1 MNRSIFLNFFNEVK
15 NLYDLIIIR
24 YGEISLKGDNIN
36 DFISQLVSNIE
47 QATADL
53 GDFEISTIYGRI
65 FLYAE
70 NDMIEKIVQRLV
82 NVPGII
88 SLSPAQRFRI
98 GKKVNKFNDTDFEEL
113 KKSVVKLFKNEVHN
127 YPTTF
132 KVETTRADKSF
143 PIESPKLNR
152 DLGGIILKEI
162 ESENN
167 SLSVDVHQ
175 PEHLFEVEIR
185 RGKIYLFLR
194 REAGPG
200 GLPVKSSGKALLL
213 LSGGIDSPV
222 AGWLGLK
229 RGLSLNAVYFNS
241 PPYTSERAKEKVVD
255 LAKVLSR
262 YGGEIK
268 LQIPYFTEIQ
278 QEISKKSPNR
288 YTVTIMRR
296 MMIRIA
302 NRLAKMNNELA
313 LVTGES
319 LGQVA
324 SQTLEGLR
332 SSDEVASYPVLRPLI
347 TMDKNDIIELSKK
360 VGTYEISIRPYE
372 DCCTIFV
379 PNEPATQPKLATVH
393 FGERDLE
400 IEKLIDRAIEKME
413 VITINEGAE

>member
-1 MNRSIFLNFFNEVK
+1 M
-15 NLYDLIIIR
+15 YDLIIIR
-24 YGEISLKGDNIN
+24 YGEIGLKGDNIN
-36 DFISQLVSNIE
+36 DFISQLVSNIKR
-47 QATADL
+47 ATRDL
-53 GDFEISTIYGRI
+53 GDFEISTVYGRI

-70 NDMIEKIVQRLV
+70 SDKIEKIVEKLV

-98 GKKVNKFNDTDFEEL
+98 GKKVSNFNEQDF
-113 KKSVVKLFKNEVHN
+113 VKLKSKAVQLFQAEVQN

-143 PIESPKLNR
+143 PIKSPELNR
-152 DLGGIILKEI
+152 ELGAEILREI
-162 ESENN
+162 ESTECP
-167 SLSVDVHQ
+167 LSVDVHQ

-185 RGKIYLFLR
+185 RGKIYIFIR
-194 REAGPG
+194 REIGPG
-200 GLPVKSSGKALLL
+200 GLPVKSSGRALLL

-229 RGLSLNAVYFNS
+229 RGLSINAVYFNS
-241 PPYTSERAKEKVVD
+241 PPYTSERAKEKVID
-255 LAKVLSR
+255 LAEVLSR
-262 YGGEIK
+262 YGGEFK
-268 LQIPYFTEIQ
+268 LQIPHFTEIQ
-278 QEISKKSPNR
+278 QEILKNCPKR

-296 MMIRIA
+296 MMIRIG
-302 NRLAKMNNELA
+302 NKLAEMNEELA

-332 SSDEVASYPVLRPLI
+332 SSDEVAEFPVLRPLI

-360 VGTYEISIRPYE
+360 IGTYEISIRPHE

-379 PNEPATQPKLATVH
+379 PDNPVTQPKLETIH
-393 FGERDLE
+393 FGEKDLE
-400 IEKLIDRAIEKME
+400 IERLIARSIEKME

>member
-1 MNRSIFLNFFNEVK
+1 M
-15 NLYDLIIIR
+15 YDLIIIR

-36 DFISQLVSNIE
+36 DFISQLVSNIKR
-47 QATADL
+47 ATADL

-70 NDMIEKIVQRLV
+70 SNKIEKIVKRLV
-82 NVPGII
+82 NVPGIV

-98 GKKVNKFNDTDFEEL
+98 GKKIDKFNDNDFEKI
-113 KKSVVKLFKNEVHN
+113 KKKVVKLFKNEVQN

-143 PIESPKLNR
+143 PIKSPELNR
-152 DLGGIILKEI
+152 ELGGEILRKVEA
-162 ESENN
+162 ESTP
-167 SLSVDVHQ
+167 LSVDVHQ
-175 PEHLFEVEIR
+175 PEHLVEVEIR
-185 RGKIYLFLR
+185 RGKIYLFVR

-229 RGLSLNAVYFNS
+229 RGLSLNAVYFDS
-241 PPYTSERAKEKVVD
+241 PPYTSERAKEKVID

-262 YGGEIK
+262 YGGEVK

-278 QEISKKSPNR
+278 QEILKKCPNR

-296 MMIRIA
+296 MMIRIG
-302 NRLAKMNNELA
+302 NRLAKMNGELA

-332 SSDEVASYPVLRPLI
+332 SSDEAAAYPVLRPLI
-347 TMDKNDIIELSKK
+347 TMDKNDIIELSKQ

-372 DCCTIFV
+372 DCCTVFV
-379 PNEPATQPKLATVH
+379 PNEPTTQPKLDVVH
-393 FGERDLE
+393 YGEEDLE
-400 IEKLIDRAIEKME
+400 IENLIDRALEKME
-413 VITINEGAE
+413 VITINESAE

>member
-1 MNRSIFLNFFNEVK
+1 M
-15 NLYDLIIIR
+15 YDLIIIR
-24 YGEISLKGDNIN
+24 YGEISLKGDNMD
-36 DFISQLVSNIE
+36 DFVSQLVINI
-47 QATADL
+47 QRATADL

-70 NDMIEKIVQRLV
+70 SNKIEKIIKRLV

-98 GKKVNKFNDTDFEEL
+98 GKKIDKFDDDDFE
-113 KKSVVKLFKNEVHN
+113 KIKNKIVKLFKNEVKN

-143 PIESPKLNR
+143 PIKSPELNR
-152 DLGGIILKEI
+152 KLGGAILRRIDAETTP
-162 ESENN
+162 
-167 SLSVDVHQ
+167 LSVDVHQ
-175 PEHLFEVEIR
+175 PKHLVEVEIR
-185 RGKIYLFLR
+185 RGKIYLFVR

-213 LSGGIDSPV
+213 LSGGIDSPT

-229 RGLSLNAVYFNS
+229 RGLTLNAVYFNS
-241 PPYTSERAKEKVVD
+241 PPYTSERAKEKVID

-278 QEISKKSPNR
+278 QEILKKSPNR

-296 MMIRIA
+296 MMFRIA
-302 NRLAKMNNELA
+302 NRLAAMNEDLA
-313 LVTGES
+313 LITGES

-324 SQTLEGLR
+324 SQTLKGLR
-332 SSDEVASYPVLRPLI
+332 SSDEVAAYPVLRPLV

-360 VGTYEISIRPYE
+360 IGTYEISIRPYE

-379 PNEPATQPKLATVH
+379 PNEPTTQPKLDIVH
-393 FGERDLE
+393 YGEEDLE
-400 IEKLIDRAIEKME
+400 IEKLIDRALEKME
-413 VITINEGAE
+413 VITINESAE

>member
-1 MNRSIFLNFFNEVK
+1 M
-15 NLYDLIIIR
+15 YDLIIIR
-24 YGEISLKGDNIN
+24 YGEIGLKGDNIN
-36 DFISQLVSNIE
+36 DFITQLVSNIE
-47 QATADL
+47 RATSDL
-53 GDFEISTIYGRI
+53 GDFEISTVYGRI

-70 NDMIEKIVQRLV
+70 SDQIEKIVERLV

-98 GKKVNKFNDTDFEEL
+98 GKKIDKFSDQDFEEL
-113 KKSVVKLFKNEVHN
+113 KKSAVELFQAEVN
-127 YPTTF
+127 SYPTTF

-143 PIESPKLNR
+143 PIKSPELNCE
-152 DLGGIILKEI
+152 LGGEILKEL
-162 ESENN
+162 ESET
-167 SLSVDVHQ
+167 SPLSVDVHQ
-175 PEHLFEVEIR
+175 PKHLFEVEIR

-213 LSGGIDSPV
+213 LSGGIDSPA

-241 PPYTSERAKEKVVD
+241 PPYTSERAKEKVID

-262 YGGEIK
+262 YGGKIK

-278 QEISKKSPNR
+278 QEILKKCPER

-332 SSDEVASYPVLRPLI
+332 SSDEVADYPILRPLI
-347 TMDKNDIIELSKK
+347 TMDKNDIIDLSKNI
-360 VGTYEISIRPYE
+360 GTYEISIRPHE

-379 PNEPATQPKLATVH
+379 PDNPVTQPALDTIH
-393 FGERDLE
+393 YGEAELE
-400 IEKLIDRAIEKME
+400 IEKLIEHSIEKME

>member
-1 MNRSIFLNFFNEVK
+1 M
-15 NLYDLIIIR
+15 YDLVIIR
-24 YGEISLKGDNIN
+24 YGEIGLKGDNIN
-36 DFISQLVSNIE
+36 DFITQLISNIE
-47 QATADL
+47 RATSDL
-53 GDFEISTIYGRI
+53 GDFEISTVYGRI
-65 FLYAE
+65 FLYA
-70 NDMIEKIVQRLV
+70 DSDKIEKIVERLI

-88 SLSPAQRFRI
+88 SLSPAQRLRI
-98 GKKVNKFNDTDFEEL
+98 GKKIDKFNDRDFEEM
-113 KKSVVKLFKNEVHN
+113 KKSAFELFKAEVDN

-143 PIESPKLNR
+143 PIKSPELNR
-152 DLGGIILKEI
+152 ELGAEILRKI
-162 ESENN
+162 ESEV
-167 SLSVDVHQ
+167 SPLSVDVHQ

-229 RGLSLNAVYFNS
+229 RGLSLNAVYFDS
-241 PPYTSERAKEKVVD
+241 PPYTSERAKEKVID

-278 QEISKKSPNR
+278 QEILKKSPRR

-302 NRLAKMNNELA
+302 NRLAERNGELA

-332 SSDEVASYPVLRPLI
+332 SSDEVAEFPVLRPLI
-347 TMDKNDIIELSKK
+347 TMDKNDIIDLAKR
-360 VGTYEISIRPYE
+360 VGTYEISIRPHE

-379 PNEPATQPKLATVH
+379 PDNPATQPKLDTIH
-393 FGERDLE
+393 FGEEELG
-400 IEKLIDRAIEKME
+400 IENLIDRAIEKME
-413 VITINEGAE
+413 VITIDEGAE

>member
-1 MNRSIFLNFFNEVK
+1 M
-15 NLYDLIIIR
+15 YDLIIIR

-36 DFISQLVSNIE
+36 DFISQLVSNIKR
-47 QATADL
+47 ATADL

-70 NDMIEKIVQRLV
+70 SNKIEKIVKRLV
-82 NVPGII
+82 NVPGIV

-98 GKKVNKFNDTDFEEL
+98 GKKIDKFNDNDFEKI
-113 KKSVVKLFKNEVHN
+113 KKKVVKLFKNEVQN

-143 PIESPKLNR
+143 PIKSPELNR
-152 DLGGIILKEI
+152 ELGGEILRKVEA
-162 ESENN
+162 ESTP
-167 SLSVDVHQ
+167 LSVDVHQ
-175 PEHLFEVEIR
+175 PEHLVEVEIR
-185 RGKIYLFLR
+185 RGKIYLFVR

-229 RGLSLNAVYFNS
+229 RGLSLNAVYFDS
-241 PPYTSERAKEKVVD
+241 PPYTSERAKEKVID

-278 QEISKKSPNR
+278 QEILKKCPNR

-296 MMIRIA
+296 MMIRIG
-302 NRLAKMNNELA
+302 NRLAEKNGELA

-332 SSDEVASYPVLRPLI
+332 SSDEAAAYPVLRPLI

-372 DCCTIFV
+372 DCCTVFV
-379 PNEPATQPKLATVH
+379 PNEPTTQPKLDIVH
-393 FGERDLE
+393 YGEEALE
-400 IEKLIDRAIEKME
+400 IEKLIDRALEKME
-413 VITINEGAE
+413 VITINESAE

>member
-1 MNRSIFLNFFNEVK
+1 M
-15 NLYDLIIIR
+15 YDVIIIR
-24 YGEISLKGDNIN
+24 YGEIALKGDNID

-47 QATADL
+47 RATSDL
-53 GDFEISTIYGRI
+53 GNFEITTIYGRI
-65 FLYAE
+65 FLYT
-70 NDMIEKIVQRLV
+70 NRDKIEAIIERLV

-88 SLSPAQRFRI
+88 SLSPAHRFRI
-98 GKKVNKFNDTDFEEL
+98 GKKIADFNEQDFKKL
-113 KKSVVKLFKNEVHN
+113 KKRAVELFKTEVQN

-143 PIESPKLNR
+143 PIESPELNSEI
-152 DLGGIILKEI
+152 GAEILREI
-162 ESENN
+162 ESADTP
-167 SLSVDVHQ
+167 LSVDVHK

-185 RGKIYLFLR
+185 RGKIYLFIR
-194 REAGPG
+194 RETGPG

-213 LSGGIDSPV
+213 LSGGIDSPI

-229 RGLSLNAVYFNS
+229 RGLSLNAVYFDS
-241 PPYTSERAKEKVVD
+241 PPYTSERAKEKVID

-278 QEISKKSPNR
+278 QEILKKCPNR

-302 NRLAKMNNELA
+302 NKLAEMNDELA

-324 SQTLEGLR
+324 SQTIEGLR
-332 SSDEVASYPVLRPLI
+332 SSDEVAEFPVLRPLI
-347 TMDKNDIIELSKK
+347 TMDKNDIIDLAKK
-360 VGTYEISIRPYE
+360 VGTYEISIRPHE

-379 PNEPATQPKLATVH
+379 PDSPATQPKLATIH
-393 FGERDLE
+393 FGEKDLE

-413 VITINEGAE
+413 IITINEGAE